1 MDKPKVSVIVPVYN
15 AEQKLNRCMESLFG
29 QTLREMEFIFV
40 NDASTDGSLQI
51 LIDAEAKDSRIK
63 VIDCTENSGAGGARN
78 VGLDYAEGE
87 YIGFVDADDF
97 IKNDM
102 YEELYTK
109 AKTGDYDIVDCPL
122 YNMKNDSIR
131 PAAIHDMFC
140 DRELTTEQRELLI
153 LSDGY
158 IVTKIFKSSLIS
170 EYHVRF
176 RPKVKVEDADFLL
189 KLILHAEKLGNIS
202 DPKYIY
208 DNTAEEETWSVR
220 GAAES
225 EYEHILL
232 LIEEYGRILK
242 HDKRAKECETAVKG
256 AILHF
261 YRMGVECCLSGNEET
276 MSEENLQRL
285 LRIRKVKNNIF
296 TGGYDNRYFIST
308 ANEAVIEFLKWVD
321 QLG

>member
-1 MDKPKVSVIVPVYN
+1 MDKPKVSVIIPVYN
-15 AEQKLNRCMESLFG
+15 AEGKLKRCMESLLG

-51 LIDAEAKDSRIK
+51 LLDAEAGDDRIK
-63 VIDCTENSGAGGARN
+63 VIDCAENSGAGGARN

-87 YIGFVDADDF
+87 YIGFVDSDDF

-102 YEELYTK
+102 YEELYGK
-109 AKTGDYDIVDCPL
+109 AKEGDYDIVDCPL
-122 YNMKNDSIR
+122 YNMKTDSIR
-131 PAAIHDMFC
+131 PAAIQDVFC
-140 DRELTTEQRELLI
+140 DCKLTTEQREILL

-158 IVTKIFKSSLIS
+158 IVTKIFKASLIL
-170 EYHVRF
+170 EYQIRF

-189 KLILHAEKLGNIS
+189 KLMLHAEKLANIS

-208 DNTAEEETWSVR
+208 DNTAEEDTWSVR

-225 EYEHILL
+225 EYKHILPL
-232 LIEEYGRILK
+232 LEEYGRILK
-242 HDKRAKECETAVKG
+242 TDKRAKECEKAVKG

-261 YRMGVECCLSGNEET
+261 YRMGVECCLSEGGET
-276 MSEENLQRL
+276 ISEENLNRL
-285 LRIRKVKNNIF
+285 LKIRDAKNRIFK
-296 TGGYDNRYFIST
+296 GGYDNSYFAQT
-308 ANEAVIEFLKWVD
+308 ANEAVIDFLKWVD